1 METTLSGQLSPETPT
16 PEWNHST
23 RVAFRFCF
31 IYFSLYSLSAQII
44 TSFVPVPNF
53 DIPDPS
59 SFWPIRPM
67 VFWTAAH
74 IFGVSKPLVFTG
86 SGSGDKTFDW
96 VLLFCMLAVSLL
108 AAGIWSG
115 LDRKRPNYV
124 TLHKCFR
131 L

>member
-1 METTLSGQLSPETPT
+1 MKTTLPDQVQPATQAS
-16 PEWNHST
+16 EWNLAT

-31 IYFSLYSLSAQII
+31 VYFGLYCLSTQII

-59 SFWPIRPM
+59 SLWPIRPI

-96 VLLFCMLAVSLL
+96 VLLFCLLVFSLV
-108 AAGIWSG
+108 
-115 LDRKRPNYV
+115 DRKSV
-124 TLHKCFR
+124 V
-131 L
+131 